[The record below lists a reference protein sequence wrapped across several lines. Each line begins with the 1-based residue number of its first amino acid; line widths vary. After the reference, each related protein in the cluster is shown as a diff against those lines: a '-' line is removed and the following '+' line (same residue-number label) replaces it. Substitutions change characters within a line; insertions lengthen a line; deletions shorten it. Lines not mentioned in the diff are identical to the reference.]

1 MKNEV
6 RNKPLTGPYLMQTFR
21 PSGFFSANYYGDQYL
36 VKTKLITAFIY
47 GKTNNY

>member
-1 MKNEV
+1 MKSETNHSQV
-6 RNKPLTGPYLMQTFR
+6 HILMQTFR
-21 PSGFFSANYYGDQYL
+21 PSGFFSANYHGDQYL